1 MRNGTLTI
9 RADWQL
15 KQVKH
20 LMHQLQEKKLK
31 RVLASIVNKSANQV
45 EAAAEAIVHKETSI
59 PKKRTQKGIYIRRKA
74 SPSFLETE
82 ITGSA
87 VPVPLGMMGTK
98 ESKTGVRLKM
108 WGKKV
113 HMPHAFLKGG
123 KFPDRVK
130 IRGRGPHAFERVEN
144 SSRKFKALPGIAVAA
159 SMGSQE
165 NIDALIV
172 IAHERVEANLKR
184 MLARAIF
191 KQNNGRRK

>member
-15 KQVKH
+15 KQVKL
-20 LMHQLQEKKLK
+20 LMHQLQEKRLK
-31 RVLASIVNKSANQV
+31 RVLASIVNKSAKQV
-45 EAAAEAIVHKETSI
+45 ETAAETIVAEETSI
-59 PKKRTQKGIYIRRKA
+59 PKKRTQKGIYIYRKA
-74 SPSFLETE
+74 SPNFLETE

-87 VPVPLGMMGTK
+87 VPVPLGMMGAK

-123 KFPDRVK
+123 KFPDRKK
-130 IRGRGPHAFERVEN
+130 IRGRAPHVFERVEN
-144 SSRKFKALPGIAVAA
+144 SSRQFKALPGIAVAE

-165 NIDALIV
+165 NMKKLIV

-184 MLARAIF
+184 MLQRAIF
-191 KQNNGRRK
+191 QQNNGRRK